1 MLSRS
6 EQDIIDMTLDPTSD
20 SGVSDSNASESS
32 SDVGSSDSEYELSQS
47 SASNDYSD
55 NDSLCPTPS
64 TDDHANTED
73 EYSDIISDDNEIPN
87 IRASNSVDPDTHRLC
102 GSDGASQSFVN
113 INAREH
119 NGSRNL
125 RAVNTIRQNEA
136 SSSTD
141 SSDDS
146 DLWEPV
152 FPPPKRRRTSAF
164 ILSSNY
170 TEIEPPIHDSP

>member
-1 MLSRS
+1 MCEEKLNNVAIFSGLLFSRLPKTVNRVV
-6 EQDIIDMTLDPTSD
+6 EC
-20 SGVSDSNASESS
+20 A
-32 SDVGSSDSEYELSQS
+32 
-47 SASNDYSD
+47 
-55 NDSLCPTPS
+55 
-64 TDDHANTED
+64 
-73 EYSDIISDDNEIPN
+73 ISFNEIPN
-87 IRASNSVDPDTHRLC
+87 IPASNSADPDTHRLS

-113 INAREH
+113 INGREH